1 MFRSTALVALS
12 ILPWLQPAHGPVAAA
27 AAPGCVDVFPHHPIV
42 VYEISGGTLAGPLD
56 QELLVYGDGFA
67 RLSSATANFGA
78 GSSKQAFVGDAAAAA
93 LITSLSQNG
102 AFQLCDVPDQV
113 SDMPL
118 TTLTVMRGNTDSR
131 VHTFSWF
138 LAPPGQHAAC
148 EQILQNFVAAHF
160 PSF

>member
-1 MFRSTALVALS
+1 MFRSTAVVVALS
-12 ILPWLQPAHGPVAAA
+12 ILPWLQPSHGPVSAA

-56 QELLVYGDGFA
+56 QELLVYGDGSA
-67 RLSSATANFGA
+67 RLSSSTANFGA
-78 GSSKQAFVGDAAAAA
+78 GSSQLTFVGDAAAAA

-118 TTLTVMRGNTDSR
+118 STLTVMRGNTDSR
-131 VHTFSWF
+131 VHTYSWF
-138 LAPPGQHAAC
+138 LAPQGQHATV
-148 EQILQNFVAAHF
+148 EQILQSFISAHF
-160 PSF
+160 

>member
-1 MFRSTALVALS
+1 MFRYTALAALS
-12 ILPWLQPAHGPVAAA
+12 VLPWLAPSHGPGSSA

-42 VYEISGGTLAGPLD
+42 VYEITGGTFAGPLD
-56 QELLVYGDGFA
+56 QELIVYGDGSA

-78 GSSKQAFVGDAAAAA
+78 GKSQLAFAGDTSAAA
-93 LITSLSQNG
+93 LLTSLSQNG

-118 TTLTVMRGNTDSR
+118 STLSVMRRNTDSR
-131 VHTFSWF
+131 VHSYSWYI
-138 LAPPGQHAAC
+138 APAGPHATV
-148 EQILQNFVAAHF
+148 EQLLQSFIATHF

>member
-12 ILPWLQPAHGPVAAA
+12 ILPWLSPSHAPVSSV

-56 QELLVYGDGFA
+56 QELIVYGDGSA

-78 GSSKQAFVGDAAAAA
+78 GSSQLAFVGDAAAAA

-102 AFQLCDVPDQV
+102 AFQLCDDPSQV

-118 TTLTVMRGNTDSR
+118 STLTVMRGNTDSR
-131 VHTFSWF
+131 VHSFSWF
-138 LAPPGQHAAC
+138 IAKGQHAPV
-148 EQILQNFVAAHF
+148 EQILQTFIATNF